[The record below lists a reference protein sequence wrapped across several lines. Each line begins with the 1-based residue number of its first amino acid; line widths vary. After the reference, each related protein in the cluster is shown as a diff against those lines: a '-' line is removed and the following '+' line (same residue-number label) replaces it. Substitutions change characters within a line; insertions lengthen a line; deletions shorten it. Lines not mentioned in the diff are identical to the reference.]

1 MNSNHF
7 PQAAA
12 GITQSSSKEITT
24 CSLWRRGQGTSPTLH
39 SRAVVGAL
47 LSAAVPSPEVFLPG
61 PFVTIPSS
69 GPAVGSALAAYPRWL
84 VAEFE
89 QEVLYERGVA
99 QVGFG
104 VLPLLSLYFLLSKR
118 LTVCLTWFDLVR
130 ATAAHRTPSGLIST
144 LSAPY
149 PGFGNPGLKSATPL
163 GLTSLVVQSLT
174 GRRPDEFYL
183 PGARFRSEHGRF
195 QRVPGTLAF
204 GKTGR
209 SHGGARWSDQ
219 RIGIDGN
226 LEMVLR

>member
-89 QEVLYERGVA
+89 QEVLYERGLA

-130 ATAAHRTPSGLIST
+130 ATAAHRTPMQGWLLRGDSGLPRVRKPWAEIRNPFRIHIL
-144 LSAPY
+144 LSA
-149 PGFGNPGLKSATPL
+149 
-163 GLTSLVVQSLT
+163 
-174 GRRPDEFYL
+174 
-183 PGARFRSEHGRF
+183 
-195 QRVPGTLAF
+195 
-204 GKTGR
+204 
-209 SHGGARWSDQ
+209 
-219 RIGIDGN
+219 
-226 LEMVLR
+226 

>member
-89 QEVLYERGVA
+89 QEVLYERGLA

-130 ATAAHRTPSGLIST
+130 ATAAHRAPSGLGSKGMA
-144 LSAPY
+144 LN
-149 PGFGNPGLKSATPL
+149 PGFRNPGLYAATPL
-163 GLTSLVVQSLT
+163 GLTSLMSGV
-174 GRRPDEFYL
+174 
-183 PGARFRSEHGRF
+183 
-195 QRVPGTLAF
+195 
-204 GKTGR
+204 
-209 SHGGARWSDQ
+209 
-219 RIGIDGN
+219 
-226 LEMVLR
+226 

>member
-89 QEVLYERGVA
+89 QEVLYERGLA

-130 ATAAHRTPSGLIST
+130 ATAAHRTLSGLISDFLLLTQGSET
-144 LSAPY
+144 LGWKTESLQDSPLWDRLGVRNYARTLPIV
-149 PGFGNPGLKSATPL
+149 SRTPFAKVL
-163 GLTSLVVQSLT
+163 FFQSL
-174 GRRPDEFYL
+174 RRVN
-183 PGARFRSEHGRF
+183 S
-195 QRVPGTLAF
+195 QRQVGLIA
-204 GKTGR
+204 
-209 SHGGARWSDQ
+209 
-219 RIGIDGN
+219 N
-226 LEMVLR
+226 

>member
-89 QEVLYERGVA
+89 QEVLYERGLA

-130 ATAAHRTPSGLIST
+130 ATAAHR
-144 LSAPY
+144 
-149 PGFGNPGLKSATPL
+149 TPL

-219 RIGIDGN
+219 RIGIGGN

>member
-89 QEVLYERGVA
+89 QEVLYERGLA

-130 ATAAHRTPSGLIST
+130 ATAAHRTLAGLISDFLLLTQGSET
-144 LSAPY
+144 LGWRTESLQDSPLWDRLGVRNYARTFPIVSRT
-149 PGFGNPGLKSATPL
+149 PFAKS
-163 GLTSLVVQSLT
+163 SFFQSL
-174 GRRPDEFYL
+174 RRLNSQRQVGLIANWLISFDFKPD
-183 PGARFRSEHGRF
+183 S
-195 QRVPGTLAF
+195 
-204 GKTGR
+204 
-209 SHGGARWSDQ
+209 SDT
-219 RIGIDGN
+219 DS
-226 LEMVLR
+226 

>member
-89 QEVLYERGVA
+89 QEVLYERGLA

-130 ATAAHRTPSGLIST
+130 ATAAHRVLHGLVDHSEGGVSCVPDRPNPNRRFT
-144 LSAPY
+144 LGDGPNQTA
-149 PGFGNPGLKSATPL
+149 
-163 GLTSLVVQSLT
+163 
-174 GRRPDEFYL
+174 
-183 PGARFRSEHGRF
+183 
-195 QRVPGTLAF
+195 LA
-204 GKTGR
+204 
-209 SHGGARWSDQ
+209 HLDDI
-219 RIGIDGN
+219 RITRH
-226 LEMVLR
+226 E

>member
-1 MNSNHF
+1 MNSNHS

-89 QEVLYERGVA
+89 QEVLYERGLA

-130 ATAAHRTPSGLIST
+130 ATAAHRTLSGLISDFLFLTQGSET
-144 LSAPY
+144 LGWRTESLQDSPLWDLGC
-149 PGFGNPGLKSATPL
+149 PQLRQNLSNRQQDSICKSPFFNH
-163 GLTSLVVQSLT
+163 VDV
-174 GRRPDEFYL
+174 
-183 PGARFRSEHGRF
+183 
-195 QRVPGTLAF
+195 
-204 GKTGR
+204 
-209 SHGGARWSDQ
+209 
-219 RIGIDGN
+219 
-226 LEMVLR
+226 

>member
-89 QEVLYERGVA
+89 QEVLYERGLA

-130 ATAAHRTPSGLIST
+130 ATAAHRTPSGLSQIN
-144 LSAPY
+144 APNH
-149 PGFGNPGLKSATPL
+149 PGLGNPGLEYATPL
-163 GLTSLVVQSLT
+163 GLTSIRNRYFPMESSHRSQGGRLT
-174 GRRPDEFYL
+174 P
-183 PGARFRSEHGRF
+183 
-195 QRVPGTLAF
+195 VPPRANPSRGSA
-204 GKTGR
+204 
-209 SHGGARWSDQ
+209 
-219 RIGIDGN
+219 
-226 LEMVLR
+226 

>member
-89 QEVLYERGVA
+89 QEVLYERGLA

-130 ATAAHRTPSGLIST
+130 ATAAHRTPTGLIIKRDNA
-144 LSAPY
+144 LPY
-149 PGFGNPGLKSATPL
+149 PGFGNPGLEDGIPSGFTSLGPRVSATTPEPFQSSA
-163 GLTSLVVQSLT
+163 GLHLQKSFFQPRRRLNSQRQVGLLPSVL
-174 GRRPDEFYL
+174 RRPEKSV
-183 PGARFRSEHGRF
+183 AKHGI
-195 QRVPGTLAF
+195 TL
-204 GKTGR
+204 
-209 SHGGARWSDQ
+209 
-219 RIGIDGN
+219 
-226 LEMVLR
+226 LR

>member
-89 QEVLYERGVA
+89 QEVLYERGLA

-130 ATAAHRTPSGLIST
+130 ATAAHRTPTGLII
-144 LSAPY
+144 
-149 PGFGNPGLKSATPL
+149 K
-163 GLTSLVVQSLT
+163 GLTLLPRVRKPWAT
-174 GRRPDEFYL
+174 RRNPVGID
-183 PGARFRSEHGRF
+183 
-195 QRVPGTLAF
+195 LA
-204 GKTGR
+204 
-209 SHGGARWSDQ
+209 WSD
-219 RIGIDGN
+219 GIPFPSFRCPGRT
-226 LEMVLR
+226 EPTRVG